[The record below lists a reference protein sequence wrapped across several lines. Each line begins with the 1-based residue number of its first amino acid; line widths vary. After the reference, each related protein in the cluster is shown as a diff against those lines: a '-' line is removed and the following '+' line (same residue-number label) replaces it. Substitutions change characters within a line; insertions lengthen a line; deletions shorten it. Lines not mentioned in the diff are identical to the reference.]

1 MRRTPL
7 HPAILGITPFHR
19 PDPRLAIA
27 ICRAG
32 GLAALDLGRDAAAA
46 RAALRS
52 VAEAGVAG
60 LGVRVHPGYEL
71 GAEDLPDSI
80 DFVIAEA
87 SGDLARWGSR
97 RVFAR
102 AVSVEEAE
110 RAMAEGAE
118 AVLAAGHEGGGRVG
132 EESTFVLLQ
141 RLLAKIDAPVW
152 AHGGIGLHTAAAC
165 AVGGAAGVVIDSQL
179 ALVRESTLPEEI
191 RRAVAAMDGT
201 ETTLLAGR
209 RVFTRPDLPR
219 IEELREADADSVDR
233 ALGGDDLRAQL
244 VPVGQDAAFA
254 GSLAESHATAG
265 GVVQALDPRDRR
277 ARRRRPRVPPARTGR
292 PARRRPRHR
301 AIPCCRGP

>member
-1 MRRTPL
+1 
-7 HPAILGITPFHR
+7 
-19 PDPRLAIA
+19 
-27 ICRAG
+27 
-32 GLAALDLGRDAAAA
+32 
-46 RAALRS
+46 
-52 VAEAGVAG
+52 
-60 LGVRVHPGYEL
+60 
-71 GAEDLPDSI
+71 
-80 DFVIAEA
+80 
-87 SGDLARWGSR
+87 
-97 RVFAR
+97 
-102 AVSVEEAE
+102 
-110 RAMAEGAE
+110 MAEGAE

-201 ETTLLAGR
+201 ETALLAGR

-254 GSLAESHATAG
+254 GPLAESHATAG

-277 ARRRRPRVPPARTGR
+277 ARRRSPASAARSHRGPRSPSATAPS
-292 PARRRPRHR
+292 
-301 AIPCCRGP
+301 IPCCRGP